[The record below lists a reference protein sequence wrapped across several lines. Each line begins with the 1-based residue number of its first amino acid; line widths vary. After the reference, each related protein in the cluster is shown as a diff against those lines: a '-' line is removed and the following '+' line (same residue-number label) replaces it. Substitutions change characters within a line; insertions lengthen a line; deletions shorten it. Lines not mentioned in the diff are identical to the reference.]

1 MAVLGRPAFDER
13 HICIIVKSAA
23 AVASAGSGGVA
34 AVPMLLQQ
42 LVQGLTR
49 TATVHDADEQAYRWA
64 VEQA

>member
-42 LVQGLTR
+42 LVQGLTH
-49 TATVHDADEQAYRWA
+49 TATVHDTDKQALRWTGQ
-64 VEQA
+64 QA